1 MVKVKVERPKWA
13 YTLPREIFK
22 KFDENL
28 INSIEL
34 TYKMLTEDSSQSY
47 LTFYYNGQSVI
58 KIEADSP
65 GFWELFE
72 FAKRPYSN
80 LICYTHEGRR
90 AADISEAIDEF
101 EANNAAEYETYL
113 QLKRKF
119 ES

>member
-1 MVKVKVERPKWA
+1 MKERPKWA

-22 KFDENL
+22 KFDGNL
-28 INSIEL
+28 INSVEL
-34 TYKMLTEDSSQSY
+34 SYTITGADSSQSY

-72 FAKRPYSN
+72 FTKRPYSN
-80 LICYTHEGRR
+80 LICYTYEGRR
-90 AADISEAIDEF
+90 AADISEDIDEF